1 MAADEILGISGQLDI
16 SDIQQSFDK
25 LINDLNLLGVK
36 TDEVSSKMTKAL
48 NDIAQSS
55 ASDSEKTKQSVQTLK
70 QGIEEINKSLAD
82 TPESL
87 KKLASEAQTAEATID
102 KLKKR
107 LSETTEG
114 SQKWNEINEQL
125 KSQQSL
131 VEKLNDEYLSMLG
144 TFGSTQ
150 QYVGTLNAA
159 IDALNAGRSIS
170 TAATGANATVH
181 AGAAAAVG
189 TESVAHGANAEKIG
203 EETQAVKDST
213 QAYQKAAEASQQ
225 RAETANAEAA
235 ALDKLTERVLQG
247 KISEN
252 EYIKAKESAEE
263 RYRQLMDEQTNLL
276 EKEKKAREEA
286 STFKVVDGNI
296 VDNNNALNA
305 QAADAL
311 LERANK
317 LKNEANEIASSLQ
330 RLSEAY
336 TSTAQKAEAEQKRE
350 TESTNKTLDAI
361 RAKEDELKKLN
372 EQLEQMEAHHAN
384 GWGGDFISSMRKG
397 ENPFATI
404 KSISPRVTQSRK
416 SNSKSPKLRQS

>member
-16 SDIQQSFDK
+16 NDIQQSFDK

-36 TDEVSSKMTKAL
+36 TDEISSKMTKAL
-48 NDIAQSS
+48 NEIAQSS

-82 TPESL
+82 TPEAL

-144 TFGSTQ
+144 TFGNTQ
-150 QYVGTLNAA
+150 QYVGSLNAA
-159 IDALNAGRSIS
+159 IDTLNAGRSIS
-170 TAATGANATVH
+170 TAATGANATAHV
-181 AGAAAAVG
+181 GAAAAVG
-189 TESVAHGANAEKIG
+189 TESVAHSANAEKIG

-213 QAYQKAAEASQQ
+213 QAYQNAAEASQQ

-235 ALDKLTERVLQG
+235 ALDKLTERVLEG
-247 KISEN
+247 KVSEN
-252 EYIKAKESAEE
+252 EYIKAKENAEE

-276 EKEKKAREEA
+276 ENLK
-286 STFKVVDGNI
+286 F
-296 VDNNNALNA
+296 
-305 QAADAL
+305 AA
-311 LERANK
+311 
-317 LKNEANEIASSLQ
+317 
-330 RLSEAY
+330 
-336 TSTAQKAEAEQKRE
+336 
-350 TESTNKTLDAI
+350 
-361 RAKEDELKKLN
+361 
-372 EQLEQMEAHHAN
+372 
-384 GWGGDFISSMRKG
+384 
-397 ENPFATI
+397 
-404 KSISPRVTQSRK
+404 
-416 SNSKSPKLRQS
+416 